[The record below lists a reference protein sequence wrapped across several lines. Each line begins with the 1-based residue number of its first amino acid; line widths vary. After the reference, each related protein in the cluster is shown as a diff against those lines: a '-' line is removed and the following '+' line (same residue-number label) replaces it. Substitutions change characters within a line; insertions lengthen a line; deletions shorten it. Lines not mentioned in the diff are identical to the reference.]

1 MTNLLTC
8 PNCNHKFEA
17 TQALT
22 NQIKN
27 HLEAENA
34 KALKEQKEKLEKES
48 QKLTL
53 QSKLL
58 EEQRLKSEE
67 IIYQKAQAQIAKDRQ
82 EMNKKWKEEQTKLKL
97 QAQQEA
103 KSKIELEMQDL
114 KNQNLEKDKKL
125 AEASKQE
132 LEIRQKARELEDAK
146 KNFELEM
153 TRQMDVERKTI
164 EIKTREG
171 LEEQY
176 RLKLAE
182 KDKQLEQTNKALEDA
197 RRKSDQGSMQIQ
209 GDVQENDLKNILT
222 QNFIY
227 DLITDVPTGVQGA
240 DLIQKV
246 NTNFGKHCGT
256 IIWESKRT
264 KTWSDDWVKKL
275 KDDQA
280 KIQGDVAILVTQALP
295 EEIKTFGLYKGV
307 WVVQY
312 NPTYILSSTSAIRH
326 FLVEIHQVKSSQIS
340 RDEKMEYL
348 YNYLTGS
355 QFRNKIEN
363 IVTAFI
369 SMQDELQK
377 EKRALQTIWN
387 RREKEISR
395 VIDSTTA
402 LYGDLQGIMGGTLQT
417 ISHLELINSDE
428 KEILV

>member
-8 PNCNHKFEA
+8 PNCDHKFEA

-22 NQIKN
+22 NQIKL
-27 HLEAENA
+27 HLEVENA
-34 KALKEQKEKLEKES
+34 IKLKEQKDKLEKES
-48 QKLTL
+48 QELTL
-53 QSKLL
+53 QSRLL

-67 IIYQKAQAQIAKDRQ
+67 IISQKAQAQIAKDRQ
-82 EMNKKWKEEQTKLKL
+82 EMNKKWLEEQTKLKL

-103 KSKIELEMQDL
+103 KSNIELEMQDL
-114 KNQNLEKDKKL
+114 KNQNIEKDKKL
-125 AEASKQE
+125 TEASKQE
-132 LEIRQKARELEDAK
+132 LEIRQKARELEEAK
-146 KNFELEM
+146 KNLELEM
-153 TRQMDVERKTI
+153 TRKMDVERQRIEMKTK
-164 EIKTREG
+164 ESV
-171 LEEQY
+171 EEQY

-182 KDKQLEQTNKALEDA
+182 KDKQLEQTSKALEDA

-227 DLITDVPTGVQGA
+227 DIIADVPTGVQGA

-280 KIQGDVAILVTQALP
+280 KTQGDVAILVTQALP

-312 NPTYILSSTSAIRH
+312 NPVYILSSTSAIRH
-326 FLVEIHQVKSSQIS
+326 FLVEIYQVKSSQVG

-377 EKRALQTIWN
+377 EKRALQAIWN

-402 LYGDLQGIMGGTLQT
+402 LYGDLQGIMGGALQT
-417 ISHLELINSDE
+417 ISQFELTDGSE
-428 KEILV
+428 

>member
-8 PNCNHKFEA
+8 PNCDHKFEA

-22 NQIKN
+22 NQIKL
-27 HLEAENA
+27 HLEVENA
-34 KALKEQKEKLEKES
+34 IKFKEQKDKLEKES
-48 QKLTL
+48 QELTL

-67 IIYQKAQAQIAKDRQ
+67 IISQKAQVQITKDRQ
-82 EMNKKWKEEQTKLKL
+82 EMNKKWLEEQTKLKL

-114 KNQNLEKDKKL
+114 KNQNMEKDKKL

-132 LEIRQKARELEDAK
+132 LEIRQKARELEEAK

-153 TRQMDVERKTI
+153 TRKMDVERQTI
-164 EIKTREG
+164 EMKTKES

-227 DLITDVPTGVQGA
+227 DIIVDVPTGVQGA

-280 KIQGDVAILVTQALP
+280 KTQGDVAILVTQALP

-312 NPTYILSSTSAIRH
+312 NPVYILSSTSAIRH
-326 FLVEIHQVKSSQIS
+326 FLVEIHQVKSSQIG

-377 EKRALQTIWN
+377 EKRALQAIWN

-402 LYGDLQGIMGGTLQT
+402 LYGDLQGIMGGALQT
-417 ISHLELINSDE
+417 ISQFELTDSSE
-428 KEILV
+428 